1 MFTGIIE
8 RLGKVENI
16 TKKNNSMVIAVNLVD
31 LVHDVKEGDSIAVNG
46 ICLTVT
52 TINNAIVTFDVL
64 NETLKR
70 TSLKNIKTTDNV
82 NIERSLKVGDRMGGH
97 FVTGHID
104 GTGTISKKMKQ
115 PGQTT
120 VWVRIGKELS
130 DMMIVKGSVAVDGIS
145 LTLVDVQDFAFSVA
159 LIPYTLSETTLGF
172 KDIGDE
178 VNLEVD
184 MIGKW
189 VKKIVSGGE
198 SHSPGITVE
207 NLKKQ
212 GFA

>member
-8 RLGKVENI
+8 RLGKVEKI
-16 TKKNNSMVIAVNLVD
+16 TKKTSSMVIAVNLGD
-31 LVHDVKEGDSIAVNG
+31 LVDDVKEGDSIAVNG

-52 TINNAIVTFDVL
+52 TKNNSIVTFDVL
-64 NETLKR
+64 NETIIR
-70 TSLKNIKTTDNV
+70 TSLKNVKTTDKV
-82 NIERSLKVGDRMGGH
+82 NIERALKVGDRMGGH
-97 FVTGHID
+97 FVTGHTD
-104 GTGTISKKMKQ
+104 GTGIISKKMKQ

-120 VWVRIGKELS
+120 LWVRVDQELS
-130 DMMIVKGSVAVDGIS
+130 DMMIVKGSVAIDGIS
-145 LTLVDVQDFAFSVA
+145 LTLVNVQDVAFSVA

-198 SHSPGITVE
+198 SNNPGITVD